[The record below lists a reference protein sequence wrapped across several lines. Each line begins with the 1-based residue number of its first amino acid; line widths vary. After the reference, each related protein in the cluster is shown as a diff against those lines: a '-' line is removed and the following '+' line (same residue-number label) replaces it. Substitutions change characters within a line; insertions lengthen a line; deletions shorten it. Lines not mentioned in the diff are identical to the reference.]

1 MSEMFIR
8 DATFQDAAIIAD
20 IYNPYILNTVIT
32 FEETPVTQ
40 EEILARIEGVK
51 ALGYPYLVM
60 EQDNEVVGY
69 AYANL
74 WRTRAAY
81 RHTVETSIYL
91 DQNSAG
97 KGLGTTLYQALL
109 DRLKIM
115 DIHVILGGITLPNPV
130 SVRLHEKLG
139 FKKVAHFTQVG
150 YKFGRWLDVGF
161 WELVISNQKS
171 GIRNQEDLI
180 NYSGV

>member
-1 MSEMFIR
+1 MNNFKIR
-8 DATFQDAAIIAD
+8 DAVKEDSARIAE

-32 FEETPVTQ
+32 FEETPVTAI
-40 EEILARIEGVK
+40 EIRRRIEAVE

-60 EQDNEVVGY
+60 EQESKVIGY
-69 AYANL
+69 AYANQ

-91 DQNSAG
+91 DQNTTG

-109 DRLKIM
+109 DRLKKL
-115 DIHVILGGITLPNPV
+115 DIHVVLGGITLPNPV
-130 SVRLHEKLG
+130 SVGIHEKLE

-161 WELVISNQKS
+161 WQLVIRDQA
-171 GIRNQEDLI
+171 D
-180 NYSGV
+180 